1 MAAKYQQNVILDRF
15 DDAIAHAE
23 RLRRLMPAVYNPS
36 RVNELPIPPVM
47 NVEPED
53 NGHTNND
60 QGDTDEINELN
71 ESAETEENHEL
82 SEQNIT
88 LEALKVE
95 PFQQVAMESADLN
108 AVEYFFAEGNEELN
122 ETLEEP
128 PNSDPSEGDTS
139 DDDIEFTYE
148 SLDDFRPMIEKDG
161 YEIKA
166 HDILSDNIPFKTNVR
181 FYFNVRKTL

>member
-1 MAAKYQQNVILDRF
+1 MILDRF

-23 RLRRLMPAVYNPS
+23 RMRRHMPAVYNPS

-53 NGHTNND
+53 DGHMNND
-60 QGDTDEINELN
+60 QDDIDEIDGLN
-71 ESAETEENHEL
+71 ESAEIGEDHEI

-95 PFQQVAMESADLN
+95 PFQQIAMESADMN
-108 AVEYFFAEGNEELN
+108 AVEYLFAEGNEELN
-122 ETLEEP
+122 DPLEEP
-128 PNSDPSEGDTS
+128 PNSDLSEGDTS

>member
-1 MAAKYQQNVILDRF
+1 MILDRF

-23 RLRRLMPAVYNPS
+23 RLRCIMPAVYNPS
-36 RVNELPIPPVM
+36 RVNELPIPPVL

-53 NGHTNND
+53 NGHMNND
-60 QGDTDEINELN
+60 DQDDIDEIDRLN
-71 ESAETEENHEL
+71 ESADIEENHEI

-108 AVEYFFAEGNEELN
+108 AVEHLFAEGNQELN
-122 ETLEEP
+122 DPLEEP
-128 PNSDPSEGDTS
+128 PNSDLSEGDTS
-139 DDDIEFTYE
+139 DDDIEFTYD